1 MQIDKTYMPRYLDEP
16 YKIAY
21 FTIDEVISLV
31 GAFLLAL
38 LIFNSPLYGLVIGAC
53 CVALIKKLKGQEGHY
68 FIYHMAYWYFPKFIN
83 FRSTP
88 PSHIREIL
96 G

>member
-1 MQIDKTYMPRYLDEP
+1 MQLDKHYMPRYLDDP

-21 FTIDEVISLV
+21 FTIDEVIALLIPF
-31 GAFLLAL
+31 FLGL
-38 LIFNSPLYGLVIGAC
+38 LIFNSPLYGLIIGGF
-53 CVALIKKLKGQEGHY
+53 CVALIKKIKGQEGHY
-68 FIYHMAYWYFPKFIN
+68 FIYHLAYWYFPQLIK

-88 PSHIREIL
+88 PSHIREVL